1 MRPREGL
8 RRSRRWDNEG
18 CFALDYL
25 RSESDA
31 EPRRAFV
38 HAVKAGDPAALDDA
52 ARLLSVA
59 LAERERRLGTLNAGL
74 MAIPGHLARSA
85 TQVPEQLCRRISQ
98 QLPWLR
104 HEPGALQRIAS
115 VRSSATSAN
124 RPSVSEHLESLAL
137 APQVP
142 PQCVILVDDVFTF
155 GRVSEAAKRLVIDAG
170 AANVLVAC
178 LARTRL

>member
-1 MRPREGL
+1 LRPTEGL

-38 HAVKAGDPAALDDA
+38 HTVKAGDPAALDDA

-74 MAIPGHLARSA
+74 IAIPGHLARSA

-124 RPSVSEHLESLAL
+124 RPSVSEHLQSLAL

-142 PQCVILVDDVFTF
+142 PVRCRRQQVIERCQGQIDDLDEI
-155 GRVSEAAKRLVIDAG
+155 GWQPGGCQWGQWS
-170 AANVLVAC
+170 VAIN
-178 LARTRL
+178 